1 MRSEENGKLIFQ
13 FVQGNV
19 DGEDLIVCSME
30 KGLVRISRVGFEIVD
45 VAQVFFQVSR
55 TSLERQPLNWLLMLL
70 LLGNEYKVVFELGCN
85 VIVVLGNEV

>member
-30 KGLVRISRVGFEIVD
+30 E
-45 VAQVFFQVSR
+45 
-55 TSLERQPLNWLLMLL
+55 
-70 LLGNEYKVVFELGCN
+70 
-85 VIVVLGNEV
+85 